1 MTTTRPVRWGILG
14 TGGITAKLLAG
25 AAASPDAEVVAV
37 GSRDTARAT
46 AFAAANGI
54 PRAHGSYD
62 DLLEDPGVEAVYISL
77 PNALH
82 HPWTMRSLAA
92 GKHVLCEKPYSR
104 HPDEVEAAFDL
115 AERASLV
122 LSEAFMWRHHA
133 QADRIV
139 ELLPELGRL
148 QLIRAS
154 FSWRLTDPADV
165 RLRADLDGGSL
176 MDVGCYAA
184 SGSRMLAGEEP
195 DVVFGMGVPGPT
207 GVDLRFAGVLHFP
220 SGTLAEISSGF
231 TSDFR
236 SLEAVGTDGSA
247 ELVDPWH
254 ATPAVVVR
262 DRTAS
267 PLDDA
272 DPYRLE
278 VEDVGAAIRGTRTAR
293 LGRVDALGQARTI
306 DALLRSAESGAPV
319 RL

>member
-1 MTTTRPVRWGILG
+1 MTRPVRWGILG

-104 HPDEVEAAFDL
+104 HPDEVEAASTL
-115 AERASLV
+115 PSGRASSCPRRSCGATTPRPTGSSSCCPSSAGSSLFGPR
-122 LSEAFMWRHHA
+122 SA
-133 QADRIV
+133 
-139 ELLPELGRL
+139 G
-148 QLIRAS
+148 AS
-154 FSWRLTDPADV
+154 TDPADV

-176 MDVGCYAA
+176 MDVGCYAV

-254 ATPAVVVR
+254 A
-262 DRTAS
+262 
-267 PLDDA
+267 DA
-272 DPYRLE
+272 
-278 VEDVGAAIRGTRTAR
+278 
-293 LGRVDALGQARTI
+293 GRR
-306 DALLRSAESGAPV
+306 RP
-319 RL
+319 

>member
-1 MTTTRPVRWGILG
+1 MTTRPVRWGILG

-115 AERASLV
+115 AERAGLV

-176 MDVGCYAA
+176 MDVGCYAV

-293 LGRVDALGQARTI
+293 LGRADALGQARTI

>member
-1 MTTTRPVRWGILG
+1 M
-14 TGGITAKLLAG
+14 
-25 AAASPDAEVVAV
+25 